1 MKYVLDC
8 DNNEILIRSII
19 NFNGSGTASLKD
31 EVRDWLNDN
40 TPGWEYNGVVTLS
53 GEYNEGLE
61 FEFLNESDLVAFKLR
76 WI

>member
-19 NFNGSGTASLKD
+19 NFNDSGLKD
-31 EVRDWLNDN
+31 EVRDWLDDN
-40 TPGWEYNGVVTLS
+40 IIGWEYNGVVTLS